1 MKVSNLLR
9 SGPDDQHLWEPTR
22 MWIPR
27 ETVDAIGEG
36 RGLWPYETD
45 RVSYVSLQG
54 YDPSRWPVGRR
65 VDVAHPEDQNLVRD
79 AACATGKR
87 SVYIATDS

>member
-1 MKVSNLLR
+1 
-9 SGPDDQHLWEPTR
+9 
-22 MWIPR
+22 MWTPR

-36 RGLWPYETD
+36 RGLWPYESY

-65 VDVAHPEDQNLVRD
+65 VDVAHPDHQNLVTD

-87 SVYIATDS
+87 SVYIATD

>member
-1 MKVSNLLR
+1 MLPRGVVEGAFNRRAEL
-9 SGPDDQHLWEPTR
+9 D
-22 MWIPR
+22 WIT
-27 ETVDAIGEG
+27 EVYQ
-36 RGLWPYETD
+36 GLSRFGLDYESY

-65 VDVAHPEDQNLVRD
+65 VDVAHPDHQNLVTD

-87 SVYIATDS
+87 SVYIATD